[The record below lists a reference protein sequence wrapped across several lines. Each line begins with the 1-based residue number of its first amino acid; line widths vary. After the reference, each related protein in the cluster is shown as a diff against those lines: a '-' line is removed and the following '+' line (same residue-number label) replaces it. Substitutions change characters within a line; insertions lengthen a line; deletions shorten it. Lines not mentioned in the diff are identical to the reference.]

1 MGQKLGSNRCPL
13 FTMLTKQKFLN
24 VLHSKLVKKTKGL
37 PGLLSDLLSQG
48 LRFSKESGLI
58 NLGDL
63 PILKKSGLFSRATC
77 PHTHCGL
84 FSRATCPH
92 IHTLVY
98 FHGRPAHTYS
108 RWSVFKGDLPTHS
121 LWSIFMGDLPTH
133 TLIVVYFHGRPA
145 HTYLSWSIFKG
156 DLPTYSHW
164 SIFTG
169 DLPTQT
175 HTGLF
180 SRATCPFDWV
190 NLRSHLAIS
199 FNQNQNWCV
208 ARSIGNPIWRFHLT
222 KAKLCVWLD

>member
-108 RWSVFKGDLPTHS
+108 RWSVFKGDLPT
-121 LWSIFMGDLPTH
+121 
-133 TLIVVYFHGRPA
+133 
-145 HTYLSWSIFKG
+145 
-156 DLPTYSHW
+156 
-164 SIFTG
+164 
-169 DLPTQT
+169 QT

-199 FNQNQNWCV
+199 FNQNQNWCE